1 VLAAGGLLAGLGAI
15 PAQADTVHVTAG
27 WQVVAAPTK
36 DIKGGVVGPVVLCGT
51 EFRRADSYV
60 LTAQQGTR
68 VVARDTTNGWVR
80 VKRGT
85 YQIKVL
91 AKCAGTVKTLTK
103 TATIGYLTDAHSVS
117 HGEYKALKKG
127 QSLAT
132 VRRITGS
139 RLHDAGTYSGGH
151 WYDERSTS
159 FLDYVTLQ
167 FKYGKL
173 TQKSW
178 GPRPF

>member
-1 VLAAGGLLAGLGAI
+1 MLAAGGLLAGLGAI

-27 WQVVAAPTK
+27 WEVVAAPTK
-36 DIKGGVVGPVVLCGT
+36 DSKGGVVGPVVLCGA
-51 EFRRADSYV
+51 EYRRADSYV
-60 LTAQQGTR
+60 VTAQQGTR

-85 YQIKVL
+85 YLIKVI

-103 TATIGYLTDAHSVS
+103 TATVGYLTDAHSVS

-139 RLHDAGTYSGGH
+139 RLHNDGTYSGVH
-151 WYDERSTS
+151 WYHERSTS
-159 FLDYVTLQ
+159 FLNYVTLR
-167 FKYGKL
+167 FKHGKL